1 MQRFDKTLNILGAA
15 APLILALGAA
25 WPALGNEAES
35 SPGRDILA
43 WGVTTSASVQLVPAM
58 DHPAD
63 ILFVNRLTHGNALEM
78 AFALEIDGLVVD
90 VEVRNGIGEQPD
102 ILIVTPPPGFVAVP
116 SSIEVHEGETG
127 RIRILQ
133 ALLS

>member
-1 MQRFDKTLNILGAA
+1 MPYAHHLIQSLLVSATS
-15 APLILALGAA
+15 LILAASS
-25 WPALGNEAES
+25 PALANEGS
-35 SPGRDILA
+35 LSTGRDILA
-43 WGVTTSASVQLVPAM
+43 WGITTSASVQLIPAE

-78 AFALEIDGLVVD
+78 VFALEIDGLVVQ
-90 VEVRNGIGEQPD
+90 VEVSNGIGEQPD
-102 ILIVTPPPGFVAVP
+102 LLFVTPPMGFVAVP

-127 RIRILQ
+127 RIAIMH